1 MLNDGSTAPTI
12 TEHDCYAKMR
22 AAKKP
27 KSLIPGDLP
36 TAIVK
41 ESLVELANPVTAL
54 CNNIAQNASWP
65 EHFKVE
71 YITPV
76 AKIPSPCQ
84 KTV

>member
-1 MLNDGSTAPTI
+1 
-12 TEHDCYAKMR
+12 MR

-41 ESLVELANPVTAL
+41 ESLVELANPVAAL

-65 EHFKVE
+65 EHLKVE

-84 KTV
+84 KTT